1 MKKVLALLIAAILV
15 QACSKRGDSTDD
27 LLNANVESMDE
38 MVVPNGFDYSMVKI
52 QTIPIELITTSTGK
66 AIINAY
72 ALKPGS
78 KRIAHGSYILKP
90 NTPSQF
96 EVQVPKHYD
105 GIMLEVQLETGE
117 VLKSNYSFG
126 APTVIFESKED
137 RQSFQSVST
146 FKMTTPDCS
155 SGCNVTKAGTL
166 NADLVVKA
174 DSVVCFTGDFN
185 GYDVEIQGNGEL
197 RICGTHT
204 NVQDIVFTGTGGSVH
219 VSDGSSVT
227 FASGKGIAAG
237 TDSEVY
243 VYANATVNLN
253 GAWLANGEDWFNY
266 GTVNISHTW
275 WSDVQNSI
283 FTNYSGGTLTSNFGI
298 LITGGPSYVLS
309 ASNAQLIN
317 HGSVEPTALQARWG
331 GVINNHCKIHVT
343 HHFASLQ
350 NGVVINNG
358 ALYSDNDIYFG
369 YVTPHDGPTTW
380 TLGANSIVL
389 GDALYFD
396 EATVSGPV
404 SGRAVLKSL
413 VSASETTAGG
423 NSISGNVDLCP
434 EGTNSVPSSVFS
446 GGAEV
451 SCANGIAT
459 SACITTGHSA
469 DSDRDGLADAID
481 DYPNDSLRATDA
493 SSLQSTLIAEDKW
506 PIAGDYDFN
515 DMVMLYKWDYVL
527 DAWSQAKDISF
538 SYRLKARGAGH
549 DNAFGFTLD
558 TDEGNIASV
567 TGGTYTNGFITNN
580 ANGTEQTSSSATTS
594 CFIVSDKLHDQLE
607 MWNTFGDTAV
617 EITGWTNYTIVF
629 TDAVNPSVMNT
640 FNPFMI
646 AQRIRGKEIH
656 RVDELPTALVNT
668 EYFGQAADNTTDW
681 TTAPSTYKTDANLP
695 WMMNVPTDFNYP
707 REHRDLTTAYLNFAN
722 WAQSGG
728 TQNMDWYDYSIPANI
743 DASRIIISQ

>member
-1 MKKVLALLIAAILV
+1 MKKVLALLIIASLV
-15 QACSKRGDSTDD
+15 QACSKGGDSNNG

-38 MVVPNGFDYSMVKI
+38 MIVPDGFDYSMVKI
-52 QTIPIELITTSTGK
+52 QTIPIELITNSTGK
-66 AIINAY
+66 AIVNAY
-72 ALKPGS
+72 HLKPGS
-78 KRIAHGSYILKP
+78 KRSAYGSYILKP

-126 APTVIFESKED
+126 ASTVIFESNEV
-137 RQSFQSVST
+137 RQSYQSAST

-185 GYDVEIQGNGEL
+185 GYNIEIQGNGEL

-227 FASGKGIAAG
+227 FASGKGITAG

-266 GTVNISHTW
+266 GTVNISNTW
-275 WSDVQNSI
+275 WSDVQNSV
-283 FTNYSGGTLTSNFGI
+283 FTNYSGGALTSSFGI
-298 LITGGPSYVLS
+298 LITGGPSYALS

-317 HGSVEPTALQARWG
+317 YGSVEPVRFQTRWG
-331 GVINNHCKIHVT
+331 GVTDNYCEIHAT
-343 HHFASLQ
+343 DHIASFQ
-350 NGVVINNG
+350 NGVVNNSG
-358 ALYSDNDIYFG
+358 GMYSDNEIYFG
-369 YVTPHDGPTTW
+369 GVTAQYGPTTW
-380 TLGANSIVL
+380 TLGTNSIVI
-389 GDALYFD
+389 GDVLYFD

-404 SGRAVLKSL
+404 SGRAVVKSL
-413 VSASETTAGG
+413 VSASESTAGG

-434 EGTNSVPSSVFS
+434 EGTNSVPGSVFS

-451 SCANGIAT
+451 SCANSIAT
-459 SACITTGHSA
+459 SACIPTGHSA

-493 SSLQSTLIAEDKW
+493 SSSQSTLIAEDKW

-558 TDEGNIASV
+558 TDQGNITSV
-567 TGGTYTNGFITNN
+567 TGGTYTNSFITNN
-580 ANGTEQTSSSATTS
+580 ANGTEQTSSSSTTS

-629 TDAVNPSVMNT
+629 IDAVSPSVMNT

-681 TTAPSTYKTDANLP
+681 TTAPSTYKTDSNLP

-707 REHRDLTTAYLNFAN
+707 KEHRDLTSAYLNFAN

-728 TQNMDWYDYSIPANI
+728 TQNVDWYDYSIPANI
-743 DASRIIISQ
+743 DASRIIISR

>member
-1 MKKVLALLIAAILV
+1 MKKVLALLIIAILF
-15 QACSKRGDSTDD
+15 QACSKGEDPSDG

-38 MVVPNGFDYSMVKI
+38 MVVPDGFNYSMVKV
-52 QTIPIELITTSTGK
+52 QTIPVELIANSTGK
-66 AIINAY
+66 AIVNAY
-72 ALKPGS
+72 YMKPGS
-78 KRIAHGSYILKP
+78 KRISYGSHILKP
-90 NTPSQF
+90 NTASQF
-96 EVQVPKHYD
+96 EIQVPKHYD
-105 GIMLEVQLETGE
+105 GIMLEVELETGE

-126 APTVIFESKED
+126 APTVFFEPNED
-137 RQSFQSVST
+137 RQSYQSAST

-155 SGCNVTKAGTL
+155 SGCTVTKAGTL
-166 NADLVVKA
+166 AGDLIVKA

-219 VSDGSSVT
+219 VSEGSSVT
-227 FASGKGIAAG
+227 FASGKGITAG

-253 GAWLANGEDWFNY
+253 GAWLANGEDWINY
-266 GTVNISHTW
+266 GTVDITHSW
-275 WSDVQNSI
+275 WSDVQNST
-283 FTNYSGGTLTSNFGI
+283 FTNHSGATLTSNNGI
-298 LITGGPSYVLS
+298 LITGGPSYLAS
-309 ASNAQLIN
+309 GSNAQLVN
-317 HGSVEPTALQARWG
+317 YGSVEGYQLQSRWG
-331 GVINNHCKIHVT
+331 GIINNYCTIDVTEHVGSIQNGVINN
-343 HHFASLQ
+343 
-350 NGVVINNG
+350 NGGI
-358 ALYSDNDIYFG
+358 YSDNEVVFG
-369 YVTPHDGPTTW
+369 APTIHSGPTSW
-380 TLGANSIVL
+380 TLAANSIVIANVL
-389 GDALYFD
+389 SF
-396 EATVSGPV
+396 ENATVTGPV
-404 SGRAVLKSL
+404 TGRAVLKSL
-413 VSASETTAGG
+413 VSSSETATGG

-451 SCANGIAT
+451 SCANGITA
-459 SACITTGHSA
+459 SACLITGHSA

-481 DYPNDSLRATDA
+481 DYPNDSLRATNV
-493 SSLQSTLIAEDKW
+493 SSSQSTLIAEDKW

-515 DMVMLYKWDYVL
+515 DMVLLYKWDYVL
-527 DAWSQAKDISF
+527 DAWSKAKDISF
-538 SYRLKARGAGH
+538 TYRLKARGAGH
-549 DNAFGFTLD
+549 DNAFGFSLD
-558 TDEGNIASV
+558 TDEGNITSV
-567 TGGTYTNGFITNN
+567 SGGSYTNGFITNN
-580 ANGTEQTSSSATTS
+580 ANGTEQTSSSAATS

-646 AQRIRGKEIH
+646 AQKIRGKEIH

-707 REHRDLTTAYLNFAN
+707 KEHRDLTSAYLNFAN

-728 TQNMDWYDYSIPANI
+728 TQNTDWYDYSIPANI
-743 DASRIIISQ
+743 DETRIIISQ